1 MPMTPLVGDGA
12 TALEV
17 IHDALAA
24 AGYGTPQQDLF
35 MGLELDGEIDSSTG
49 TNIPD
54 AITVLQEE
62 DGIPTLTM
70 GRPVALENPRIQVI
84 MRGAPGDYLGPKRRA
99 VSARYYVA
107 ALSNYTA
114 RGVTMQTALPLGSVL
129 PLGKDPAGRHRF
141 SINFTAVTE
150 PTNA

>member
-1 MPMTPLVGDGA
+1 MPMTPTIGDGA

-24 AGYGTPQQDLF
+24 AGYGTSGQDLF
-35 MGLELDGEIDSSTG
+35 LGLEMDGEIDSTAA
-49 TNIPD
+49 TTVPD

-84 MRGAPGDYLGPKRRA
+84 MRGAPDDYIGPKRRA
-99 VSARYYVA
+99 VSARYYIA
-107 ALSNYTA
+107 GLTNYA
-114 RGVTMQTALPLGSVL
+114 SRGVTILTALPLGSVL

>member
-24 AGYGTPQQDLF
+24 AGYGTPLTDLW
-35 MGLELDGEIDSSTG
+35 MGMEMDGEIDSGLG
-49 TNIPD
+49 TNVPD
-54 AITVLQEE
+54 AITVVVEE
-62 DGIPTLTM
+62 DGIPNLTM
-70 GRPVALENPRIQVI
+70 GTPVAMENPRIQVI

-99 VSARYYVA
+99 VSARYYIA
-107 ALSNYTA
+107 ALTNYA
-114 RGVTMQTALPLGSVL
+114 SRGVTIQTALPLGSVL
-129 PLGKDPAGRHRF
+129 PLGKDAAGRHRF

-150 PTNA
+150 PTYA